1 MSVCSSAGRSAGGAR
16 VEKTEKVKKKKP
28 SQVRR
33 DQLRRS
39 AFLERRNQ
47 AAAATPAMD
56 EVNEDEKMVVDKVA
70 AGETRSAGD
79 SDETNSKECDKSASK
94 DTSKDQDMLTDELRK
109 IIKAAVDN
117 SSLTKWIENSGWATM
132 NKEATFEGQE
142 LKERTEYETT
152 DENDNIEGAKH
163 WAIKQK
169 QSFIHGDLRS

>member
-1 MSVCSSAGRSAGGAR
+1 MSVCSLAGRSAGGAR

-33 DQLRRS
+33 DHLRRL
-39 AFLERRNQ
+39 AFL
-47 AAAATPAMD
+47 AAATTPAMD
-56 EVNEDEKMVVDKVA
+56 EVNEDEKMVVDKVV

-117 SSLTKWIENSGWATM
+117 SSWTKWIENSGWATR
-132 NKEATFEGQE
+132 NKKATFEGQE

-163 WAIKQK
+163 WAINQK